1 MASHKKRGTDVTE
14 NVTMCDSV
22 QRDSS
27 EQGGKKKNWVKKI
40 RGLKGSIEPGVWFKP
55 YKVLSQA

>member
-27 EQGGKKKNWVKKI
+27 EQGGK
-40 RGLKGSIEPGVWFKP
+40 
-55 YKVLSQA
+55 

>member
-1 MASHKKRGTDVTE
+1 MYIQFTSCVYGDTYTNTLLSEHSKMASHKKKGTDVTE

-27 EQGGKKKNWVKKI
+27 EQGGK
-40 RGLKGSIEPGVWFKP
+40 
-55 YKVLSQA
+55 